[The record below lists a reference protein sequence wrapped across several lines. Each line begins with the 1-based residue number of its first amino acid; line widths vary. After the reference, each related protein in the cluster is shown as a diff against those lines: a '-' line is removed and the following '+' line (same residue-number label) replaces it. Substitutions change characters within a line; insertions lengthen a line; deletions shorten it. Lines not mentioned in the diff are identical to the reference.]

1 MCLNEYQDIKIS
13 IKGEKFHS
21 TYYPHFEVDYR
32 GMIKAKFSFDL
43 SIIEGRLPVDVIL
56 YVLDW
61 ASHNQDV
68 LESNWKSLVNGN
80 SIH

>member
-1 MCLNEYQDIKIS
+1 MFV
-13 IKGEKFHS
+13 KGEKFRT

-61 ASHNQDV
+61 ARQNQDV

>member
-1 MCLNEYQDIKIS
+1 MCLNEYQDIKIF
-13 IKGEKFHS
+13 IKGEKFRS

-43 SIIEGRLPVDVIL
+43 SMIEGRLPVDVIL

-61 ASHNQDV
+61 AKQNHDV

-80 SIH
+80 SVH

>member
-1 MCLNEYQDIKIS
+1 MCLNEYQDIKIFV
-13 IKGEKFHS
+13 KGEKFRT

-61 ASHNQDV
+61 ARQNQDV